1 LSANGGNS
9 NCLVLLVVL
18 LMPIDVSDLVLIR
31 KRKKKFNDR
40 DELKQS

>member
-1 LSANGGNS
+1 
-9 NCLVLLVVL
+9 LVLLVVL
-18 LMPIDVSDLVLIR
+18 LVPIDVSDLVLIR